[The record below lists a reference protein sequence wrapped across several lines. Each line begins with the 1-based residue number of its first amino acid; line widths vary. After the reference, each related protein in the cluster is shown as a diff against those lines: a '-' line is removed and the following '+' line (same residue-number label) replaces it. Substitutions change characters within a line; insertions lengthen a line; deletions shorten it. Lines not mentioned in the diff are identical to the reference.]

1 MRVAALAGADLLP
14 AGEVAAP
21 TQVKASTGIRWLLAS
36 IINEAEDETM
46 TAKIFC
52 PTDGS
57 DHATVGVILA
67 AEVAKATGGHLTV
80 CAVNIAHGGVRGP
93 TISHWKA
100 EEVRKLLADSEAVAK
115 SEGAA
120 DVGVT
125 EIVAREAAPAIIAY
139 AEQNGYTHIV
149 MGTGDKRGLQR
160 LVLGSVASEVAT
172 RAHCTVTI
180 AR

>member
-1 MRVAALAGADLLP
+1 
-14 AGEVAAP
+14 
-21 TQVKASTGIRWLLAS
+21 
-36 IINEAEDETM
+36 M
-46 TAKIFC
+46 TSKILC

-67 AEVAKATGGHLTV
+67 AEVAKATGGHLTI

-100 EEVRKLLADSEAVAK
+100 EDVQKLLADAEALAR

-120 DVGVT
+120 TVGVT
-125 EIVAREAAPAIIAY
+125 EIVSREAAPAIIAY

-172 RAHCTVTI
+172 RAHWTVTI

>member
-1 MRVAALAGADLLP
+1 
-14 AGEVAAP
+14 
-21 TQVKASTGIRWLLAS
+21 
-36 IINEAEDETM
+36 M
-46 TAKIFC
+46 TSKILC

-57 DHATVGVILA
+57 DHATTGVILA

-93 TISHWKA
+93 TISHWKK
-100 EEVRKLLADSEAVAK
+100 EEVEKILTESEALAK
-115 SEGAA
+115 GEGATDIA
-120 DVGVT
+120 TVEV
-125 EIVAREAAPAIIAY
+125 VAREAAPAIIAY

>member
-1 MRVAALAGADLLP
+1 
-14 AGEVAAP
+14 
-21 TQVKASTGIRWLLAS
+21 
-36 IINEAEDETM
+36 M
-46 TAKIFC
+46 TNKILC

-57 DHATVGVILA
+57 DHATIGVILA

-93 TISHWKA
+93 TISHWKK
-100 EEVRKLLADSEAVAK
+100 EEVQKILTESETLAK
-115 SEGAA
+115 SEGAR
-120 DVGVT
+120 DVGTV

>member
-1 MRVAALAGADLLP
+1 
-14 AGEVAAP
+14 
-21 TQVKASTGIRWLLAS
+21 
-36 IINEAEDETM
+36 M
-46 TAKIFC
+46 TSKILC

-57 DHATVGVILA
+57 EHATVGVILA
-67 AEVAKATGGHLTV
+67 AEVAKATGGHLTI

-100 EEVRKLLADSEAVAK
+100 EDVQKLLADAEALAR
-115 SEGAA
+115 SEGATT
-120 DVGVT
+120 VGVT
-125 EIVAREAAPAIIAY
+125 EIVSREAAPAIIAY

>member
-1 MRVAALAGADLLP
+1 
-14 AGEVAAP
+14 
-21 TQVKASTGIRWLLAS
+21 VKGTDI
-36 IINEAEDETM
+36 M
-46 TAKIFC
+46 TSKILC

-67 AEVAKATGGHLTV
+67 AEVAKATGGHLTI

-100 EEVRKLLADSEAVAK
+100 DEVAKLLADAEAVAK
-115 SEGAA
+115 SEGAS
-120 DVGVT
+120 DIGVT

-160 LVLGSVASEVAT
+160 LVLGSVASEVAS

>member
-1 MRVAALAGADLLP
+1 
-14 AGEVAAP
+14 
-21 TQVKASTGIRWLLAS
+21 
-36 IINEAEDETM
+36 M
-46 TAKIFC
+46 TAMTSKILC

-57 DHATVGVILA
+57 DHAKIGVILA
-67 AEVAKATGGHLTV
+67 AEVSKATGGHLTI

-93 TISHWKA
+93 TIRHWQA
-100 EEVRKLLADSEAVAK
+100 EDVQALLTEAEALAK

-120 DVGVT
+120 AVGTIEV
-125 EIVAREAAPAIIAY
+125 VAREAAPAIIAY

>member
-1 MRVAALAGADLLP
+1 
-14 AGEVAAP
+14 
-21 TQVKASTGIRWLLAS
+21 
-36 IINEAEDETM
+36 M
-46 TAKIFC
+46 TKKILC

-57 DHATVGVILA
+57 DHGTIGVILS
-67 AEVAKATGGHLTV
+67 AEVAKATGFHLTI

-100 EEVRKLLADSEAVAK
+100 DEVAKILADAEAVAH
-115 SEGAA
+115 SEGAT
-120 DVGVT
+120 DIGTVEV
-125 EIVAREAAPAIIAY
+125 VAREAAPAIIAY

-149 MGTGDKRGLQR
+149 MGTGDKRGLTR
-160 LVLGSVASEVAT
+160 LVLGSVAAEVAT

>member
-1 MRVAALAGADLLP
+1 
-14 AGEVAAP
+14 
-21 TQVKASTGIRWLLAS
+21 
-36 IINEAEDETM
+36 M
-46 TAKIFC
+46 TSKILC

-57 DHATVGVILA
+57 EHATVGVILA
-67 AEVAKATGGHLTV
+67 AEVAKATGGHLTI

-100 EEVRKLLADSEAVAK
+100 EDVQKLLADAETLAR

-149 MGTGDKRGLQR
+149 MGTGDKRGLSR
-160 LVLGSVASEVAT
+160 LMLGSVAADVAG

>member
-1 MRVAALAGADLLP
+1 
-14 AGEVAAP
+14 
-21 TQVKASTGIRWLLAS
+21 
-36 IINEAEDETM
+36 M
-46 TAKIFC
+46 TAKILC

-57 DHATVGVILA
+57 DHASVGILQA

-80 CAVNIAHGGVRGP
+80 CAVNIAHGGARGP
-93 TISHWKA
+93 TISHWKP
-100 EEVRKLLADSEAVAK
+100 EEVQKVLADAEALAK
-115 SEGAA
+115 GEGAT
-120 DVGVT
+120 DVGSV
-125 EIVAREAAPAIIAY
+125 EVVAREAAPAIIAY